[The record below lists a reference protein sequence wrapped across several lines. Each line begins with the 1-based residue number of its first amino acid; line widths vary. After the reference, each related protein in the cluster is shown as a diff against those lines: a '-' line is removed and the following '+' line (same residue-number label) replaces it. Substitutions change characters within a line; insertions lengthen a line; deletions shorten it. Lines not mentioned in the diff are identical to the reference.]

1 MDTIDRLA
9 DRLAQAL
16 ALIGAIGVA
25 ALLLHVAADV
35 ASRNLLERPIPATN
49 EIASRYYMV
58 AIAFLPLAW
67 VERRGAM
74 VRVEVFEALASPG
87 LMRVS
92 EILVALLATAVYFVL
107 AGVTWTDALD
117 NWRIGAFVDVLGRQ
131 IAVWPTYFLPPA
143 GFALAG
149 AVTLLRA
156 VTVFRKGV

>member
-1 MDTIDRLA
+1 MDTIENLA

-35 ASRNLLERPIPATN
+35 ASRNLLDRPIPATN

-58 AIAFLPLAW
+58 ALAFLPLAW
-67 VERRGAM
+67 VERRGGM
-74 VRVEVFEALASPG
+74 VRVEFFEAVASPG

-107 AGVTWTDALD
+107 AGVTWADALG

-131 IAVWPTYFLPPA
+131 VAVWPTYFLPPT

-156 VTVFRKGV
+156 VTVLLRGT